1 MRPGTRRVAGWAAA
15 ALLAA
20 GPAGACFSERS
31 ATAPAGGTCRLAVD
45 DPVAGSVLVPVADF
59 AFRPAEVRVH
69 AGQTVTWLNCE
80 ESATSHTSHADDEE
94 WSSPLLAPGATF
106 SHRFDQ
112 PGTFDYHCDPHPFM
126 TARVV
131 VE

>member
-1 MRPGTRRVAGWAAA
+1 VTLRPRGLFGLLGG

-20 GPAGACFSERS
+20 AVAGACFSERS
-31 ATAPAGGTCRLAVD
+31 ATGPVEGTCRL
-45 DPVAGSVLVPVADF
+45 PVNEGVPGSVLVPISQF
-59 AFRPAEVRVH
+59 AFLPAELHVH
-69 AGQTVTWLNCE
+69 AGQTVTWVNCE
-80 ESATSHTSHADDEE
+80 ESAISHTTHADGEE
-94 WSSPLLAPGATF
+94 WSSPLLAPGAAF

-126 TARVV
+126 TGRVV